1 MLYLKIVKLNPDLQI
16 KDTDMFSKNDMF
28 INITYGE
35 QERRTTIKW
44 NNDQP
49 EWGETFIFPINHNL
63 ETIKFELFDADN
75 WSECEV
81 IDQEEVD
88 ISLDKIKE
96 INTRIFVIEMGNIF
110 YDTEKHA
117 IEIEKQNQLLKKTVS
132 QLTLNKIELNNDLT
146 KLKCELNESQSKNT
160 QLVKKIEDIKNII
173 N

>member
-16 KDTDMFSKNDMF
+16 KDKDMFSKNDMF

-81 IDQEEVD
+81 IDQEDVD
-88 ISLDKIKE
+88 VSLDKIKE
-96 INTRIFVIEMGNIF
+96 INTRIFVHCGQKGVSFVCLTRITGNRPRLYISPPQEHHF
-110 YDTEKHA
+110 SA
-117 IEIEKQNQLLKKTVS
+117 
-132 QLTLNKIELNNDLT
+132 
-146 KLKCELNESQSKNT
+146 
-160 QLVKKIEDIKNII
+160 
-173 N
+173 